1 MAPRTRTPT
10 RTHESLLAPTRLAD
24 THQKSPGSTLENKKA
39 PDFALPGTDGK
50 THALKDYKGR
60 TVVLYF
66 YPKDD
71 TPGCTKEACGFRD
84 SFAAVSR
91 KAVVLGVSKDSL
103 ASHRAFVD
111 KYKLPFVLLSDE
123 DTGTMRTYGA
133 WGEKLM
139 YGKTVT
145 GTIRSTVVIGP
156 DGKVVKQWN
165 PVRKA
170 EEHPAEV
177 LAFLENMR

>member
-1 MAPRTRTPT
+1 MHPRTRTPT
-10 RTHESLLAPTRLAD
+10 RTHNSRLAPKRLAE
-24 THQKSPGSTLENKKA
+24 THQNSPGRTLENNKA

-50 THALKDYKGR
+50 THTLKDYKGR
-60 TVVLYF
+60 AVVLYF

-84 SFAAVSR
+84 RFAAVTG
-91 KAVVLGVSKDSL
+91 KAVVLGVSKDGL
-103 ASHRAFVD
+103 ESHRKFAG
-111 KYKLPFVLLSDE
+111 KYQLPFVLLSDE
-123 DTGTMRTYGA
+123 DTRVMQAYGA

-139 YGKTVT
+139 YGKPVT

-156 DGKVVKQWN
+156 DGRVLKHWR

-170 EEHPAEV
+170 ETHPEEV